1 MTKYYTYNP
10 STRTLAPAPKAVR
23 TPQGIVCNPTAEQYA
38 AIGAY
43 TLAADPTPTPPEGKV
58 AVASGYEVRDGA
70 WHRTYRYDD
79 APPPPQRT
87 FSKYRLVRALQAENV
102 WLQVKEWLQSQD
114 GAWDLY
120 LAAEDISEDEPLL
133 AQGIAAVKELL
144 GWTDEQVAA
153 VLDAAVAGGA

>member
-1 MTKYYTYNP
+1 MTYYTYNP
-10 STRTLAPAPKAVR
+10 STRTLAPAPRAVR

-43 TLAADPTPTPPEGKV
+43 PLAADPAPTPPEGKV
-58 AVASGYEVRDGA
+58 AVPTGYEVRDGA
-70 WHRTYRYDD
+70 WHRVYRYDD
-79 APPPPQRT
+79 APQPPPVVY
-87 FSKYRLVRALQAENV
+87 SKYKLVRALQAENV

-120 LAAEDISEDEPLL
+120 LAAEDISGDEPLL

-144 GWTDEQVAA
+144 GWTDEKVAK
-153 VLDAAVAGGA
+153 VLASAEIGGV